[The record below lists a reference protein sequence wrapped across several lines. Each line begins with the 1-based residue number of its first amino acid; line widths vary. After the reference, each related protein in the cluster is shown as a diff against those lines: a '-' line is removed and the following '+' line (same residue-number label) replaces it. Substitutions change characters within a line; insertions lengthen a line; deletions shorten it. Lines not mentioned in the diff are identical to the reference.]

1 MNSAKYICAVVGGV
15 VSGIVLVLSC
25 GDDRTSSVDAATSC
39 DCPAS
44 EPPIATRIMEI
55 VNNTR
60 SLPPANMA
68 PANGRAGDGVE
79 CPMGSVL
86 LTGGC
91 SAGVGQVPDIVI
103 EQSFP
108 NGRGWACLWRNN
120 SNNTV
125 PVRVIARCLVPAS

>member
-1 MNSAKYICAVVGGV
+1 MNSMKYACAMVAGLI
-15 VSGIVLVLSC
+15 SGIVLVLSC
-25 GDDRTSSVDAATSC
+25 GDDRTALVDAATSC

-44 EPPIATRIMEI
+44 EPPVATRIVE

-60 SLPPANMA
+60 SLSPANMA
-68 PANGRAGDGVE
+68 PTNGRAGEGVE

-91 SAGVGQVPDIVI
+91 SAVVGQAPDIVI

-108 NGRGWACLWRNN
+108 NERGWQCRWRNN
-120 SNNTV
+120 SNDTV
-125 PVRVIARCLVPAS
+125 PVRVVARCLVPAS